1 MDPAKARAALQLI
14 EYISDRL
21 TQTRLLFASDAEHKK
36 TFHGEAAQA
45 VRDWRRSSVCMF
57 PGCDQR
63 TITASHTL
71 QRAGPISPLL
81 EDDHVLTP
89 RSYKG
94 RLSMVKIGGA
104 EASTFPGYCAGHESA
119 FSSFERARRIRSE
132 TDLALQVFRS
142 LCREIRRKEFDLA
155 RLETRVADLHA
166 RLSRDVEHEARRLG
180 VEFSTFTYQGMNLNL
195 AEDYIEEAAGTLAE
209 LQALHAAHYPAVEQS
224 GPTALEGTAFEIEL
238 PFPVALSGMTDL
250 HLPDRTVM
258 CLLGVIPQD
267 TGTLIF
273 MVGPPGSQDRI
284 NGHLEHKTAR
294 LPLIDMIER
303 WMIRG
308 TDHWFIKPSV
318 WRAIPA
324 ARQRAL
330 LAEMQKTS
338 HGIGTPLTLSIF
350 DDMRREA
357 AAVAFGRPPGQASSP
372 PAPSSSST
380 TAAPNSAWRPRW
392 RTVSMSAAC
401 GRR

>member
-1 MDPAKARAALQLI
+1 MMDPAKARAALQLI

-284 NGHLEHKTAR
+284 NGQLEHKTAR

-357 AAVAFGRPPGQASSP
+357 AAVAFPPPPTVRSP
-372 PAPSSSST
+372 VVEAYV
-380 TAAPNSAWRPRW
+380 AEQLNRMR
-392 RTVSMSAAC
+392 
-401 GRR
+401 